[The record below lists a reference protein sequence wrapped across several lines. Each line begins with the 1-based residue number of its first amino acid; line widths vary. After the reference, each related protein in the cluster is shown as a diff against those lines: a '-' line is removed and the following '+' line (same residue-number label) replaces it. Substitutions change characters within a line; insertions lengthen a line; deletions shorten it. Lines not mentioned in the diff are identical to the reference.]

1 MINNFLNPLL
11 TLERKFEETIGVITS
26 SKWKDIERKFEETIG
41 VITSSKWKDRQHN
54 GKKENKTNNTIIYK
68 TLHRKLKIEQHESH

>member
-26 SKWKDIERKFEETIG
+26 SKWKD
-41 VITSSKWKDRQHN
+41 RQHN
-54 GKKENKTNNTIIYK
+54 GKQENKTNNTIIYK